1 MTETEVRVVDVDAEI
16 GETER
21 EPLGEGEVGVVL
33 ARGKQIMKV
42 RDTTRIRISLS
53 ETITLILIPSSHS
66 CKG

>member
-33 ARGKQIMKV
+33 ARGKPIMKV

-53 ETITLILIPSSHS
+53 KRLH
-66 CKG
+66 

>member
-42 RDTTRIRISLS
+42 REPQES
-53 ETITLILIPSSHS
+53 EYLYQKRFH
-66 CKG
+66 